1 MLRKPLIW
9 EFSDIF
15 LTLHTKS
22 EKSIN
27 MIKSMTGYGKAEAIL
42 ETGKITV
49 EVRSLNGKTA
59 DISLKTSMLPKDK
72 EMAVRQKIASSLT
85 RGNIDFFITFEA
97 NVADSAKKIN
107 MDLAIEYYNQISDLG
122 GRIGANNLWSQ
133 NPNDLLATILRMPE
147 VMDSKKQDVI
157 TDENWPAVEA
167 CIDEA
172 LDNINAFRAQEGE
185 VLYKDIT
192 SKVESILEYSAQVET
207 YENERVEA
215 IREKILSRFA
225 ELKAEPDQARL
236 EQEMIFYIE
245 KLDLN
250 EERVRLR
257 QHCRYFLETISN
269 EECPGKKLGFIA
281 QEMGREINT
290 TGSKA
295 NHTEIQKIVVKM
307 KDELEKIKEQSLN
320 IL

>member
-1 MLRKPLIW
+1 
-9 EFSDIF
+9 
-15 LTLHTKS
+15 
-22 EKSIN
+22 

-72 EMAVRQKIASSLT
+72 EMTVRQKIAAELT
-85 RGNIDFFITFEA
+85 RGNIDFFITFEPNA
-97 NVADSAKKIN
+97 ADSAKKIN
-107 MDLAIEYYNQISDLG
+107 MALAMEYYQQISELAKKVG
-122 GRIGANNLWSQ
+122 TSSLQIN
-133 NPNDLLATILRMPE
+133 NPNDLIATILRMPE
-147 VMDSKKQDVI
+147 VMDAKKQDVI
-157 TDENWPAVEA
+157 TEDNWPLVEA
-167 CIDEA
+167 CIDQA
-172 LDNINAFRAQEGE
+172 LANINAFRAQEGE
-185 VLYKDIT
+185 VLYKDVT
-192 SKVESILEYSAQVET
+192 SKVENILEYSRQVEQF
-207 YENERVEA
+207 EQERVDA
-215 IREKILSRFA
+215 IREKILTRFA
-225 ELKAEPDQARL
+225 EIKAEPDSSRL
-236 EQEMIFYIE
+236 EQEMIYYIE

-257 QHCRYFLETISN
+257 QHCKYFLDTIAN
-269 EECPGKKLGFIA
+269 EDCPGKKLGFIA
-281 QEMGREINT
+281 QEMGREIHT